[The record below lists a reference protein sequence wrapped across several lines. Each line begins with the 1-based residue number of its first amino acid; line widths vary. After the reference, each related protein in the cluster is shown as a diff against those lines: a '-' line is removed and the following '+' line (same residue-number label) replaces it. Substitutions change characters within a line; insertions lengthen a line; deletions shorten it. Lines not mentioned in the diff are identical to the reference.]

1 MYRKPSLR
9 KVFNSPTEML
19 IIETTY
25 NEQEKVWQGAE
36 NQVFIDPLITIG
48 DVVLDALK
56 ENGGKPFEVV

>member
-1 MYRKPSLR
+1 
-9 KVFNSPTEML
+9 ML

-56 ENGGKPFEVV
+56 DNGGKPFEVV